1 MLLMIQHSQMHNFNN
16 YLVEEENLD
25 QVNDE
30 LGEALDSYVPSI
42 VDAFQTIRS
51 ILISNGLT
59 MPETYEFDTE
69 GDECV
74 FELNPGIYLY
84 VIFYHTD
91 DGQYDIF
98 AEVTDEEG
106 LAALMSED
114 TTEE

>member
-1 MLLMIQHSQMHNFNN
+1 MHDFNN

-30 LGEALDSYVPSI
+30 LGEALDSYVSSI

-51 ILISNGLT
+51 ILISNDLT

-91 DGQYDIF
+91 DGQYDVF

-114 TTEE
+114 ITEE